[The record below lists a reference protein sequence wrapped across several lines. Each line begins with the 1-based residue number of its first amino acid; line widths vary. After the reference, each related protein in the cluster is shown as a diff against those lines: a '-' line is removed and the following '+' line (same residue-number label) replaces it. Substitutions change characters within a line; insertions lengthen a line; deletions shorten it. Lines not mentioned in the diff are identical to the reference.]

1 MPLIELEDVTKA
13 YRIGDVDVFA
23 LNGVTVDF
31 ERGEITAIMGHSGSG
46 KSTLMNLIGCLDVP
60 STGAYR
66 LEGENVGAWNDSQLA
81 QVRNRKIG
89 FVFQTYNLLPRL
101 TALDNVQLALL
112 YGKWKNARSRS
123 LAALEAVGLR
133 QRAGH
138 KPAQLSG
145 GEQQRVGIARALVK
159 EPVLLLAD
167 EPTGN
172 LDSHSSNEIIATLQ
186 GLNRA
191 HGVTIVLVTHES
203 DIAQHAHRI
212 VSINDGRVVG
222 DERVA
227 RPLDRRLDR
236 GAGRRERGMSPFAVL
251 KTAWASIGS
260 NKLRTGLT
268 LLGMIIGVA
277 AVISLMAIGRGTQ
290 NFITSRIEALGS
302 ELLFVRPLSTGGG
315 QFGGGGEP
323 ANLTLDDAYALL
335 DPLFA
340 PSVLAVA
347 PELQSNGQV
356 VAPNANTFAQITG
369 VTRDWTDVRNFTVA
383 LGETVSP
390 AHVLNGSRVAVL
402 GSDVAETLFGTR
414 DPVGQTIRLNE
425 KVFTVIGVLESKG
438 AGEDRRVLVPIT
450 TAADRL
456 ASERTSEGDVNVE
469 SINVK
474 ATGPDT
480 VDSAMREAATVLRVR
495 HRITDEDDFIIT
507 NQQETLDALNET
519 TETFALF
526 LGAIAGIS
534 LLVGGIGIM
543 NIMLVSVT
551 ERTREIGDPQG
562 VGRST
567 ERRTHAVRDRS
578 AAVER
583 RGRRS

>member
-1 MPLIELEDVTKA
+1 
-13 YRIGDVDVFA
+13 
-23 LNGVTVDF
+23 
-31 ERGEITAIMGHSGSG
+31 
-46 KSTLMNLIGCLDVP
+46 
-60 STGAYR
+60 
-66 LEGENVGAWNDSQLA
+66 
-81 QVRNRKIG
+81 
-89 FVFQTYNLLPRL
+89 
-101 TALDNVQLALL
+101 
-112 YGKWKNARSRS
+112 
-123 LAALEAVGLR
+123 
-133 QRAGH
+133 
-138 KPAQLSG
+138 
-145 GEQQRVGIARALVK
+145 
-159 EPVLLLAD
+159 
-167 EPTGN
+167 
-172 LDSHSSNEIIATLQ
+172 
-186 GLNRA
+186 
-191 HGVTIVLVTHES
+191 
-203 DIAQHAHRI
+203 
-212 VSINDGRVVG
+212 
-222 DERVA
+222 
-227 RPLDRRLDR
+227 
-236 GAGRRERGMSPFAVL
+236 MSPFAVL

-290 NFITSRIEALGS
+290 NFITSRIEELGS

-315 QFGGGGEP
+315 QFGGGGES
-323 ANLTLDDAYALL
+323 ANLTLNDAYALL

-356 VAPNANTFAQITG
+356 VATNANTFAQVTG
-369 VTRDWTDVRNFTVA
+369 VTRDWIDVRNFTVA
-383 LGETVSP
+383 LGETISP

-425 KVFTVIGVLESKG
+425 KVFAIIGVLESKG
-438 AGEDRRVLVPIT
+438 AGDDRRVLVPIT

-456 ASERTSEGDVNVE
+456 ASERTSEGDINVE

-551 ERTREIGDPQG
+551 ERTREIGIRKALGARRSDVLTQFVTEALLLSVAGGGLG
-562 VGRST
+562 VILGAALTRLANGRSIAGQT
-567 ERRTHAVRDRS
+567 VETVFSTDIALLAMGVSAVIGLFFGIYP
-578 AAVER
+578 AARAASLHPIEALR
-583 RGRRS
+583 HD

>member
-1 MPLIELEDVTKA
+1 
-13 YRIGDVDVFA
+13 
-23 LNGVTVDF
+23 
-31 ERGEITAIMGHSGSG
+31 
-46 KSTLMNLIGCLDVP
+46 
-60 STGAYR
+60 
-66 LEGENVGAWNDSQLA
+66 
-81 QVRNRKIG
+81 
-89 FVFQTYNLLPRL
+89 
-101 TALDNVQLALL
+101 
-112 YGKWKNARSRS
+112 
-123 LAALEAVGLR
+123 
-133 QRAGH
+133 
-138 KPAQLSG
+138 
-145 GEQQRVGIARALVK
+145 
-159 EPVLLLAD
+159 
-167 EPTGN
+167 
-172 LDSHSSNEIIATLQ
+172 
-186 GLNRA
+186 
-191 HGVTIVLVTHES
+191 
-203 DIAQHAHRI
+203 
-212 VSINDGRVVG
+212 
-222 DERVA
+222 
-227 RPLDRRLDR
+227 
-236 GAGRRERGMSPFAVL
+236 MSPFAVL

-290 NFITSRIEALGS
+290 NFITSRIEELGS

-315 QFGGGGEP
+315 QFGGGGES
-323 ANLTLDDAYALL
+323 ANLTLNDAYALL

-356 VAPNANTFAQITG
+356 VATNANTFAQVTG
-369 VTRDWTDVRNFTVA
+369 VTRDWIDVRNFTVA
-383 LGETVSP
+383 LGETISP

-414 DPVGQTIRLNE
+414 DPIGQTVRLNE
-425 KVFTVIGVLESKG
+425 KVFTIIGVLESKG

-456 ASERTSEGDVNVE
+456 ASERTSEGDINIE

-480 VDSAMREAATVLRVR
+480 VDSAMREAATVLRIR
-495 HRITDEDDFIIT
+495 HRITAEDDFIIT

-551 ERTREIGDPQG
+551 ERTREIGIRKALGARRSDVLTQFVTEALLLSIAGGGIG
-562 VGRST
+562 VILGAALTRLANGRSIAGQT
-567 ERRTHAVRDRS
+567 VETVFSTDIALLAMGVSAVIGLFFGIYP
-578 AAVER
+578 AARAASLHPIEALR
-583 RGRRS
+583 HD

>member
-1 MPLIELEDVTKA
+1 
-13 YRIGDVDVFA
+13 
-23 LNGVTVDF
+23 
-31 ERGEITAIMGHSGSG
+31 
-46 KSTLMNLIGCLDVP
+46 
-60 STGAYR
+60 
-66 LEGENVGAWNDSQLA
+66 
-81 QVRNRKIG
+81 
-89 FVFQTYNLLPRL
+89 
-101 TALDNVQLALL
+101 
-112 YGKWKNARSRS
+112 
-123 LAALEAVGLR
+123 
-133 QRAGH
+133 
-138 KPAQLSG
+138 
-145 GEQQRVGIARALVK
+145 
-159 EPVLLLAD
+159 
-167 EPTGN
+167 
-172 LDSHSSNEIIATLQ
+172 
-186 GLNRA
+186 
-191 HGVTIVLVTHES
+191 
-203 DIAQHAHRI
+203 
-212 VSINDGRVVG
+212 
-222 DERVA
+222 
-227 RPLDRRLDR
+227 
-236 GAGRRERGMSPFAVL
+236 MSPFAVL

-290 NFITSRIEALGS
+290 NFITSRIEELGS

-315 QFGGGGEP
+315 QFGGGGES
-323 ANLTLDDAYALL
+323 ANLTLNDAYALL

-356 VAPNANTFAQITG
+356 VATNANTFAQVTG
-369 VTRDWTDVRNFTVA
+369 VTRDWIDVRNFTVA
-383 LGETVSP
+383 LGETISP

-425 KVFTVIGVLESKG
+425 KVFAIIGVLESKG

-456 ASERTSEGDVNVE
+456 ASERTSEGDINVE

-551 ERTREIGDPQG
+551 ERTREIGIRKALGARRSDVLTQFVTEALLLSVAGGGLG
-562 VGRST
+562 VILGAALTRLANGRSIAGQT
-567 ERRTHAVRDRS
+567 VETVFSTDIALLAMGVSAVIGLFFGS
-578 AAVER
+578 CPAARAASLHPIEALR
-583 RGRRS
+583 HD

>member
-1 MPLIELEDVTKA
+1 
-13 YRIGDVDVFA
+13 
-23 LNGVTVDF
+23 
-31 ERGEITAIMGHSGSG
+31 
-46 KSTLMNLIGCLDVP
+46 
-60 STGAYR
+60 
-66 LEGENVGAWNDSQLA
+66 
-81 QVRNRKIG
+81 
-89 FVFQTYNLLPRL
+89 
-101 TALDNVQLALL
+101 
-112 YGKWKNARSRS
+112 
-123 LAALEAVGLR
+123 
-133 QRAGH
+133 
-138 KPAQLSG
+138 
-145 GEQQRVGIARALVK
+145 
-159 EPVLLLAD
+159 
-167 EPTGN
+167 
-172 LDSHSSNEIIATLQ
+172 
-186 GLNRA
+186 
-191 HGVTIVLVTHES
+191 
-203 DIAQHAHRI
+203 
-212 VSINDGRVVG
+212 
-222 DERVA
+222 
-227 RPLDRRLDR
+227 
-236 GAGRRERGMSPFAVL
+236 MSPFAVL

-290 NFITSRIEALGS
+290 NFITSRIEELGS

-315 QFGGGGEP
+315 QFGGGGES
-323 ANLTLDDAYALL
+323 ANLTLNDAYALL

-356 VAPNANTFAQITG
+356 VATNANTFAQVTG
-369 VTRDWTDVRNFTVA
+369 VTRDWIDVRNFTVA
-383 LGETVSP
+383 LGENISP

-414 DPVGQTIRLNE
+414 DPVGQTVRLNE
-425 KVFTVIGVLESKG
+425 KVFAIIGVLESKG

-456 ASERTSEGDVNVE
+456 ASERTSEGDINVE

-474 ATGPDT
+474 ATGPGA
-480 VDSAMREAATVLRVR
+480 VDDAMREAATVLRVR

-551 ERTREIGDPQG
+551 ERTREIGIRKALGARRSDVLTQFVTEALLLSVAGGGLG
-562 VGRST
+562 VILGAALTRLANGRSIAGQT
-567 ERRTHAVRDRS
+567 VETVFSTDIALLAMGVSAVIGLFFGIYP
-578 AAVER
+578 AARAASLHPIEALR
-583 RGRRS
+583 HD

>member
-1 MPLIELEDVTKA
+1 
-13 YRIGDVDVFA
+13 
-23 LNGVTVDF
+23 
-31 ERGEITAIMGHSGSG
+31 
-46 KSTLMNLIGCLDVP
+46 
-60 STGAYR
+60 
-66 LEGENVGAWNDSQLA
+66 
-81 QVRNRKIG
+81 
-89 FVFQTYNLLPRL
+89 
-101 TALDNVQLALL
+101 
-112 YGKWKNARSRS
+112 
-123 LAALEAVGLR
+123 
-133 QRAGH
+133 
-138 KPAQLSG
+138 
-145 GEQQRVGIARALVK
+145 
-159 EPVLLLAD
+159 
-167 EPTGN
+167 
-172 LDSHSSNEIIATLQ
+172 
-186 GLNRA
+186 
-191 HGVTIVLVTHES
+191 
-203 DIAQHAHRI
+203 
-212 VSINDGRVVG
+212 
-222 DERVA
+222 
-227 RPLDRRLDR
+227 
-236 GAGRRERGMSPFAVL
+236 MSPFAVL

-290 NFITSRIEALGS
+290 NFITSRIEELGS

-315 QFGGGGEP
+315 QFGGGGES
-323 ANLTLDDAYALL
+323 ANLTLNDAYALL

-356 VAPNANTFAQITG
+356 VATNANTFAQVTG
-369 VTRDWTDVRNFTVA
+369 VTRDWIDVRNFTVA
-383 LGETVSP
+383 LGETISP

-425 KVFTVIGVLESKG
+425 KVFAIIGVLESKG

-456 ASERTSEGDVNVE
+456 ASERTSEGDINVE

-551 ERTREIGDPQG
+551 ERTREIGIRKALGARRSDVLTQFVTEALLLSVAGGGIG
-562 VGRST
+562 VILGAALTRLANGRSIAGQT
-567 ERRTHAVRDRS
+567 VETVFSTDIALLAMGVSAVIGLFFGIYP
-578 AAVER
+578 AARAASLHPIEALR
-583 RGRRS
+583 HD

>member
-1 MPLIELEDVTKA
+1 
-13 YRIGDVDVFA
+13 
-23 LNGVTVDF
+23 
-31 ERGEITAIMGHSGSG
+31 
-46 KSTLMNLIGCLDVP
+46 
-60 STGAYR
+60 
-66 LEGENVGAWNDSQLA
+66 
-81 QVRNRKIG
+81 
-89 FVFQTYNLLPRL
+89 
-101 TALDNVQLALL
+101 
-112 YGKWKNARSRS
+112 
-123 LAALEAVGLR
+123 
-133 QRAGH
+133 
-138 KPAQLSG
+138 
-145 GEQQRVGIARALVK
+145 
-159 EPVLLLAD
+159 
-167 EPTGN
+167 
-172 LDSHSSNEIIATLQ
+172 
-186 GLNRA
+186 
-191 HGVTIVLVTHES
+191 
-203 DIAQHAHRI
+203 
-212 VSINDGRVVG
+212 
-222 DERVA
+222 
-227 RPLDRRLDR
+227 
-236 GAGRRERGMSPFAVL
+236 MSPFAVL

-290 NFITSRIEALGS
+290 NFITSRIEELGS

-315 QFGGGGEP
+315 QFGGGGES
-323 ANLTLDDAYALL
+323 ANLTLNDAYALL

-356 VAPNANTFAQITG
+356 VATNANTFAQVTG
-369 VTRDWTDVRNFTVA
+369 VTRDWIDVRNFTVA
-383 LGETVSP
+383 LGETISP

-414 DPVGQTIRLNE
+414 DPVGQTVRLNE
-425 KVFTVIGVLESKG
+425 KVFTIIGVLESKG

-456 ASERTSEGDVNVE
+456 ASERTSEGDINVE

-551 ERTREIGDPQG
+551 ERTREIGIRKALG
-562 VGRST
+562 
-567 ERRTHAVRDRS
+567 A
-578 AAVER
+578 
-583 RGRRS
+583 RRSDVLTQFVTEALLLSVAGGGIGVILGAALTRLANGQSIAGQTVETVFSTDIALLAMGVSAVIGLFFGIYPAARAASLHPIEALRHD

>member
-1 MPLIELEDVTKA
+1 
-13 YRIGDVDVFA
+13 
-23 LNGVTVDF
+23 
-31 ERGEITAIMGHSGSG
+31 
-46 KSTLMNLIGCLDVP
+46 
-60 STGAYR
+60 
-66 LEGENVGAWNDSQLA
+66 
-81 QVRNRKIG
+81 
-89 FVFQTYNLLPRL
+89 
-101 TALDNVQLALL
+101 
-112 YGKWKNARSRS
+112 
-123 LAALEAVGLR
+123 
-133 QRAGH
+133 
-138 KPAQLSG
+138 
-145 GEQQRVGIARALVK
+145 
-159 EPVLLLAD
+159 
-167 EPTGN
+167 
-172 LDSHSSNEIIATLQ
+172 
-186 GLNRA
+186 
-191 HGVTIVLVTHES
+191 
-203 DIAQHAHRI
+203 
-212 VSINDGRVVG
+212 
-222 DERVA
+222 
-227 RPLDRRLDR
+227 
-236 GAGRRERGMSPFAVL
+236 MSPFAVL
-251 KTAWASIGS
+251 KTAWASIGA

-347 PELQSNGQV
+347 PELQSSGQV

-383 LGETVSP
+383 LGEAVSP

-480 VDSAMREAATVLRVR
+480 VDSAMREAATVLRIR

-551 ERTREIGDPQG
+551 ERTREIGIRKALGARRSDVLTQFVTEALLLSVAGGGLG
-562 VGRST
+562 VILGAALTRLANGRSIAGQT
-567 ERRTHAVRDRS
+567 VETVFSTDIALVALGVSAVIGLFFGIYP
-578 AAVER
+578 AARAASLHPIEALR
-583 RGRRS
+583 HD

>member
-1 MPLIELEDVTKA
+1 
-13 YRIGDVDVFA
+13 
-23 LNGVTVDF
+23 
-31 ERGEITAIMGHSGSG
+31 
-46 KSTLMNLIGCLDVP
+46 
-60 STGAYR
+60 
-66 LEGENVGAWNDSQLA
+66 
-81 QVRNRKIG
+81 
-89 FVFQTYNLLPRL
+89 
-101 TALDNVQLALL
+101 
-112 YGKWKNARSRS
+112 
-123 LAALEAVGLR
+123 
-133 QRAGH
+133 
-138 KPAQLSG
+138 
-145 GEQQRVGIARALVK
+145 
-159 EPVLLLAD
+159 
-167 EPTGN
+167 
-172 LDSHSSNEIIATLQ
+172 
-186 GLNRA
+186 
-191 HGVTIVLVTHES
+191 
-203 DIAQHAHRI
+203 
-212 VSINDGRVVG
+212 
-222 DERVA
+222 
-227 RPLDRRLDR
+227 
-236 GAGRRERGMSPFAVL
+236 MSPFAVL

-290 NFITSRIEALGS
+290 NFITSRIEELGS

-315 QFGGGGEP
+315 QFGGGGES
-323 ANLTLDDAYALL
+323 ANLTLNDAYALL

-356 VAPNANTFAQITG
+356 VATNANTFAQVTG
-369 VTRDWTDVRNFTVA
+369 VTRDWIDVRNFTVA
-383 LGETVSP
+383 LGETISP

-425 KVFTVIGVLESKG
+425 KVFAIIGVLESKG

-456 ASERTSEGDVNVE
+456 ASERTSEGDINVE

-474 ATGPDT
+474 ATGPGA

-551 ERTREIGDPQG
+551 ERTREIGIRKALGARRSDVLTQFVTEALLLSVAGGGLG
-562 VGRST
+562 VILGAALTRLANGRSIAGQT
-567 ERRTHAVRDRS
+567 VETVFSTDIALLAMGVSAVIGLFFGIYP
-578 AAVER
+578 AARAASLHPIEALR
-583 RGRRS
+583 HD

>member
-1 MPLIELEDVTKA
+1 
-13 YRIGDVDVFA
+13 
-23 LNGVTVDF
+23 
-31 ERGEITAIMGHSGSG
+31 
-46 KSTLMNLIGCLDVP
+46 
-60 STGAYR
+60 
-66 LEGENVGAWNDSQLA
+66 
-81 QVRNRKIG
+81 
-89 FVFQTYNLLPRL
+89 
-101 TALDNVQLALL
+101 
-112 YGKWKNARSRS
+112 
-123 LAALEAVGLR
+123 
-133 QRAGH
+133 
-138 KPAQLSG
+138 
-145 GEQQRVGIARALVK
+145 
-159 EPVLLLAD
+159 
-167 EPTGN
+167 
-172 LDSHSSNEIIATLQ
+172 
-186 GLNRA
+186 
-191 HGVTIVLVTHES
+191 
-203 DIAQHAHRI
+203 
-212 VSINDGRVVG
+212 
-222 DERVA
+222 
-227 RPLDRRLDR
+227 
-236 GAGRRERGMSPFAVL
+236 MSPFAVL

-290 NFITSRIEALGS
+290 NFITSRIEELGS

-315 QFGGGGEP
+315 QFGGGGES
-323 ANLTLDDAYALL
+323 ANLTLNDAYALL

-356 VAPNANTFAQITG
+356 VATNANTFAQVTG
-369 VTRDWTDVRNFTVA
+369 VTRDWIDVRNFTVA
-383 LGETVSP
+383 LGETISP

-425 KVFTVIGVLESKG
+425 KVFAIIGVLESKG

-456 ASERTSEGDVNVE
+456 ASERTSEGDINVE

-551 ERTREIGDPQG
+551 ERTREIGIRKALGARRSDVLTQFVTEALLLSVAGGGLG
-562 VGRST
+562 VILGAALTRLANGRSIAGQT
-567 ERRTHAVRDRS
+567 VETVFSTDIALLAMGVSAVIGLFFGIYP
-578 AAVER
+578 AARAASLHPIEALR
-583 RGRRS
+583 HD

>member
-1 MPLIELEDVTKA
+1 
-13 YRIGDVDVFA
+13 
-23 LNGVTVDF
+23 
-31 ERGEITAIMGHSGSG
+31 
-46 KSTLMNLIGCLDVP
+46 
-60 STGAYR
+60 
-66 LEGENVGAWNDSQLA
+66 
-81 QVRNRKIG
+81 
-89 FVFQTYNLLPRL
+89 
-101 TALDNVQLALL
+101 
-112 YGKWKNARSRS
+112 
-123 LAALEAVGLR
+123 
-133 QRAGH
+133 
-138 KPAQLSG
+138 
-145 GEQQRVGIARALVK
+145 
-159 EPVLLLAD
+159 
-167 EPTGN
+167 
-172 LDSHSSNEIIATLQ
+172 
-186 GLNRA
+186 
-191 HGVTIVLVTHES
+191 
-203 DIAQHAHRI
+203 
-212 VSINDGRVVG
+212 
-222 DERVA
+222 
-227 RPLDRRLDR
+227 
-236 GAGRRERGMSPFAVL
+236 MSPFAVL

-290 NFITSRIEALGS
+290 NFITSRIEELGS

-315 QFGGGGEP
+315 QFGGGGES
-323 ANLTLDDAYALL
+323 ANLTLNDAYALL

-356 VAPNANTFAQITG
+356 VATNANTFAQVTG
-369 VTRDWTDVRNFTVA
+369 VTRDWIDVRNFTVA
-383 LGETVSP
+383 LGETISP

-414 DPVGQTIRLNE
+414 DPIGQTVRLNE
-425 KVFTVIGVLESKG
+425 KVFAVIGVLESKG

-456 ASERTSEGDVNVE
+456 ASERTSEGDINVE

-551 ERTREIGDPQG
+551 ERTREIGIRKALGARRSDVLTQFVTEALLLSVAGGGLG
-562 VGRST
+562 VILGAALTRLANGRSIAGQT
-567 ERRTHAVRDRS
+567 VETVFSTDIALLAMGVSAVIGLFFGIYP
-578 AAVER
+578 AARAASLHPIEALR
-583 RGRRS
+583 HD

>member
-1 MPLIELEDVTKA
+1 
-13 YRIGDVDVFA
+13 
-23 LNGVTVDF
+23 
-31 ERGEITAIMGHSGSG
+31 
-46 KSTLMNLIGCLDVP
+46 
-60 STGAYR
+60 
-66 LEGENVGAWNDSQLA
+66 
-81 QVRNRKIG
+81 
-89 FVFQTYNLLPRL
+89 
-101 TALDNVQLALL
+101 
-112 YGKWKNARSRS
+112 
-123 LAALEAVGLR
+123 
-133 QRAGH
+133 
-138 KPAQLSG
+138 
-145 GEQQRVGIARALVK
+145 
-159 EPVLLLAD
+159 
-167 EPTGN
+167 
-172 LDSHSSNEIIATLQ
+172 
-186 GLNRA
+186 
-191 HGVTIVLVTHES
+191 
-203 DIAQHAHRI
+203 
-212 VSINDGRVVG
+212 
-222 DERVA
+222 
-227 RPLDRRLDR
+227 
-236 GAGRRERGMSPFAVL
+236 MSPFAVL

-290 NFITSRIEALGS
+290 NFITSRIEELGS

-315 QFGGGGEP
+315 QFGGGGES
-323 ANLTLDDAYALL
+323 ANLTLNDAYALL

-356 VAPNANTFAQITG
+356 VATNANTFAQVTG
-369 VTRDWTDVRNFTVA
+369 VTRDWIDVRNFTVA
-383 LGETVSP
+383 LGETISP

-425 KVFTVIGVLESKG
+425 KVFAIIGVLESKG

-456 ASERTSEGDVNVE
+456 ASERTSEGDINVE

-480 VDSAMREAATVLRVR
+480 VDSAMREAATVLRIR
-495 HRITDEDDFIIT
+495 HRITAEDDFIIT

-551 ERTREIGDPQG
+551 ERTREIGIRKALGARRSDVLTQFVTEALLLSVAGGGIG
-562 VGRST
+562 VILGAALTRLANGRSIAGQT
-567 ERRTHAVRDRS
+567 VETVFSTDIALLAMGVSAVIGLFFGIYP
-578 AAVER
+578 AARAASLHPIEALR
-583 RGRRS
+583 HD